1 MLTITITFAVLV
13 ALWGFSGTI
22 VTFAKRSLTQ
32 AKARPRPVRER
43 TAPARPRRTPPVAFP
58 SR

>member
-22 VTFAKRSLTQ
+22 VTLVRRGLTHAQ
-32 AKARPRPVRER
+32 ARPRPVRER
-43 TAPARPRRTPPVAFP
+43 TGPARRRRTPPVALP
-58 SR
+58 TR